1 MFEPTVPSLE
11 VRCPRIFFSKSLQ
24 HHWVLDPFSD
34 SLGKAA
40 NGATWLE
47 TCHGRWWLSVV
58 RDWIPPQAT
67 RIRALKQMMFQ
78 NLYTCRNLDCENL
91 QVSRAFLKN
100 AFENEHATKVMQ
112 MFFLCCAIPMAPR
125 IAVKTTIWPNV
136 SMASPSGKIKV
147 YVSASKTKNSYK
159 TSAIWGVLFSS
170 LKCLIDTF
178 HVIIPPGC
186 KQPTPRA

>member
-1 MFEPTVPSLE
+1 
-11 VRCPRIFFSKSLQ
+11 
-24 HHWVLDPFSD
+24 
-34 SLGKAA
+34 
-40 NGATWLE
+40 
-47 TCHGRWWLSVV
+47 
-58 RDWIPPQAT
+58 
-67 RIRALKQMMFQ
+67 MMFQ

-100 AFENEHATKVMQ
+100 AFENERATKVMQ

-159 TSAIWGVLFSS
+159 TSAMSLRRFVFEFEVLE
-170 LKCLIDTF
+170 
-178 HVIIPPGC
+178 
-186 KQPTPRA
+186 